1 MEESIDILI
10 LEEMRRSP
18 DIMTLIDVY
27 NMYHECK
34 DIIFQYLNNFILEVI
49 TNDVIGID
57 PKLKFSEYLTSEL
70 LHIWVSGLINDFIT
84 EWLKTIDIMDDN
96 TCYELLRKILK
107 CSKTDCTF
115 VPVLNETSF
124 QITQLIWGIPR
135 FRKVIHYF
143 KNFVNGRD
151 CMENDIFSSLMYGN
165 RYNDNK
171 EEYIGSVRELID
183 DYETHDSIIN
193 KILFTF
199 DINKTIYSIGVI
211 STLNSENIQN
221 YADASYTNFLFRVLI
236 EIYKKYDSNK
246 IIEKILQSEDY
257 EIDSHKI
264 NYSLPFEY
272 KITLC
277 MMYSI
282 YFDHFL
288 GCNLLQTLE
297 PQMVHRDIEVFNR
310 IVSRICDIDNKIICN
325 FILDYEKIVH
335 KIHDDE
341 FIFDILNYLRIICS
355 CKTLY
360 DKLFNFPQDIYLMIE
375 KIVTNKYGKIQIN
388 KHYRTDA
395 TKIMLLIIKKQ
406 GYTNFENSGDDVLLF
421 VNDINYFEDVQYA
434 EVFNFHKD
442 IIQTLIISVKDLKS
456 DDKILSNVLFKLLSK
471 CGESFSIFDEIL
483 SQYHKRVPY
492 EINGICCEIIG
503 VINMTLYLYSEAFRT
518 GKVTNTYQ
526 ELNREFAVLVSK
538 ILDECHISNENIY
551 KKLKQQLLA
560 KNLIDAVIDCIF
572 IVKNTGVLTYM
583 VDYKSKFVELVNEPI
598 LLIQESK
605 KNEILKILSECKT
618 DDIIYPDEFLD
629 PLLCVPI
636 KSPVM
641 IPDIKDFF
649 DRTTIV
655 TRIKTDP
662 VNPYTRKPLT
672 EEMFDEFN
680 SKDEIKEKTR
690 IFSEKFNE
698 WKKQNNVSL

>member
-1 MEESIDILI
+1 MDESIDILI
-10 LEEMRRSP
+10 LNEMKRSP
-18 DIMTLIDVY
+18 DIMTLVEIY
-27 NMYHECK
+27 ERYHECQNV
-34 DIIFQYLNNFILEVI
+34 IFQYLNNFILEVI
-49 TNDVIGID
+49 TNDIIGID
-57 PKLKFSEYLTSEL
+57 SKLNLSEYLTSEL
-70 LHIWVSGLINDFIT
+70 LHIWVSGTINNFIID
-84 EWLKTIDIMDDN
+84 WLKTIEIMDDN
-96 TCYELLRKILK
+96 TCYELLKKILK
-107 CSKTDCTF
+107 CSKIDCTR
-115 VPVLNETSF
+115 VPVPDEISF
-124 QITQLIWGIPR
+124 QITQLIWGIQR
-135 FRKVIHYF
+135 FKKVIHYF

-151 CMENDIFSSLMYGN
+151 CMENDIFSSLAYGN
-165 RYNDNK
+165 QYTDKK
-171 EEYIGSVRELID
+171 EEYIESVRELID

-199 DINKTIYSIGVI
+199 DINKTIHTMGII
-211 STLNSENIQN
+211 STLNAEDIQI

-257 EIDSHKI
+257 KIDSRKI

-282 YFDHFL
+282 YFDHFI
-288 GCNLLQTLE
+288 GCNLIRKLE
-297 PQMVHRDIEVFNR
+297 PQMVHRDTKVFNK
-310 IVSRICDIDNKIICN
+310 IVSRICDINNKIICN

-341 FIFDILNYLRIICS
+341 FIFDILNYLGIICS

-375 KIVTNKYGKIQIN
+375 KLVTNKYGKIQIN

-395 TKIMLLIIKKQ
+395 VRLTLSIIKRQ
-406 GYTNFENSGDDVLLF
+406 GYTNFENFGDDVVLF

-483 SQYHKRVPY
+483 SQYHGRVPY

-503 VINMTLYLYSEAFRT
+503 VINMTLYFYSEIFRT
-518 GKVTNTYQ
+518 KKITNTYQ
-526 ELNREFAVLVSK
+526 ELNREFAILVSK
-538 ILDECHISNENIY
+538 IIDECQLDHENIH
-551 KKLKQQLLA
+551 KKLKQPLLA
-560 KNLIDAVIDCIF
+560 KNLIDAVIDCII

-583 VDYKSKFVELVNEPI
+583 TEYKNKLIELINEPI
-598 LLIQESK
+598 FMIQENQ
-605 KNEILKILSECKT
+605 KNEILKILSECKV
-618 DDIIYPDEFLD
+618 DDIVYPDEFLD

-641 IPDIKDFF
+641 IPDIDDIF
-649 DRTTIV
+649 DKTTIV

-662 VNPYTRKPLT
+662 INPYTRKPLT
-672 EEMFDEFN
+672 EEIFEEFN
-680 SKDEIKEKTR
+680 KRDKIKEKTR
-690 IFSEKFNE
+690 IFYEKFNE